1 MLRDDSPLIGY
12 LPQDQMDLIKQGYY
26 VLEFILEDREK
37 KFEDYS
43 FVVFPF
49 AKAYEG
55 FLKKIFLDA
64 GYITREDYLSK
75 HFRIGRVMSPH
86 LKHKLRKES
95 VYGKICESVGC
106 ELSEEIWNTWTFAR
120 NQVFHFFP
128 ENVRS
133 LTLQEAQDL
142 IEALILNMEH
152 VVMEVQIQNVR
163 TRLSRLSE
171 AEVKKLKSEKK
182 TLEVV

>member
-1 MLRDDSPLIGY
+1 MLHEDSPLIGY
-12 LPQDQMDLIKQGYY
+12 LPDEHMDLIRQGFYILDF
-26 VLEFILEDREK
+26 VLEDREK

-49 AKAYEG
+49 AKMYEG

-86 LKHKLRKES
+86 LKHKLRKQS
-95 VYGKICESVGC
+95 VYGKICDEVGC

-133 LTLQEAQDL
+133 LTLKEAQDL
-142 IEALILNMEH
+142 IDALIANMEH

-163 TRLSRLSE
+163 TKLSKLSHD
-171 AEVKKLKSEKK
+171 EVKKLRSEKK
-182 TLEVV
+182 TLQV